1 MIRVTHTAVVGYML
15 MIVCT
20 PQVFAQSSQQVGSAV
35 AGVVLA
41 EGAVVSATRN
51 TLVIRDA
58 EGAFKLFVLDEDTTR
73 PASIPQRASVTVQA
87 RAGEGD
93 SAPVASVVKVTAMP
107 TPAAAAATPDQGARP
122 VQTPDDPVP
131 TSIRRTERDIERQ
144 ARRYRLGVRAGG
156 GLDPELITFGFH
168 GQVGPFFNSN
178 FWARPNLELGFGE
191 VTDLIAL
198 NFEGIYRVPVTSRTS
213 RWSFFMGAGPA
224 VNFTKR
230 GFTNEDVDDPDD
242 NINFD
247 EFEMDLGLNV
257 LAGVQSR
264 DGMFVELKA
273 TAYGTPHMRFLV
285 GYNF

>member
-1 MIRVTHTAVVGYML
+1 MIRVTHTALVGYML
-15 MIVCT
+15 MVVCT
-20 PQVFAQSSQQVGSAV
+20 THVFAQSSQQAGSAV
-35 AGVVLA
+35 AGVLLA

-51 TLVIRDA
+51 TLVIRETD
-58 EGAFKLFVLDEDTTR
+58 GAFKLFVLDEDTTR

-87 RAGEGD
+87 RPGEAD

-107 TPAAAAATPDQGARP
+107 APAAAPTPDQGARP
-122 VQTPDDPVP
+122 AQVPDDPVP

-156 GLDPELITFGFH
+156 GLDPELITIGFH

-178 FWARPNLELGFGE
+178 FFARPNLEFAFGE
-191 VTDLIAL
+191 VTDLIGL
-198 NFEGIYRVPVTSRTS
+198 NFEGIYRVPVTNRLS
-213 RWSFFMGAGPA
+213 RWSFFMGAGPS

-230 GFTNEDVDDPDD
+230 GFTNEDMDDPEDVVD
-242 NINFD
+242 FD
-247 EFEMDLGLNV
+247 EFHMDLGLNV

-264 DGMFVELKA
+264 DGIIVELKA
-273 TAYGTPHMRFLV
+273 TAYGVPHMRFII